1 MQKRVYLFIGVTLA
15 YMTYYFLRKNF
26 SIAIPY
32 LENTISKDQL
42 GLVLSAT
49 SLAYGI
55 SNFLMG
61 IITDFINPKKFL
73 LFGLS
78 ISILVNIIF
87 GLAPVQNSIIIM
99 FLLMFINGFAQG
111 IGYPTSSKII
121 STNAKSSKEQN
132 TIVTVWS
139 LGQNIG
145 GGLMSP
151 LATFG
156 IGIISY
162 FSIISIFDYKGVF
175 LFPAI
180 ISLVFMLITY
190 LLFRSPSIE
199 TLSLINKKEDFKF
212 SNFKNYTGKLLKNK
226 FFLMIIFL
234 NIIAYFIR
242 YAILDWSPLLLSE
255 VKHINSA
262 HSSMLYMLYEW
273 LGSLGTLLFSFILNK
288 LKSKDAPLLVAIFFI
303 FIVITTVSYFYLS
316 LPHIILGLIFVCI
329 GLLVY
334 GPLLYVNIE
343 TMTQFST
350 EYIGTA
356 IGLLGF
362 GGNVIGAFSANFIVG
377 FLIQQSWQIT
387 YLFILMIEISGIVAC
402 FYLYRLKSAI

>member
-1 MQKRVYLFIGVTLA
+1 MA

-32 LENTISKDQL
+32 LESTIPKDQL
-42 GLVLSAT
+42 GLILSAT

-55 SNFLMG
+55 SNFFMG

-73 LFGLS
+73 LFGLL
-78 ISILVNIIF
+78 ISVLINVIF
-87 GLAPVQNSIIIM
+87 GLAPVENSIIIM

-121 STNAKSSKEQN
+121 SANTESSKEQN
-132 TIVTVWS
+132 AVVTIWS

-151 LATFG
+151 LSTLG

-175 LFPAI
+175 LFPAA
-180 ISLVFMLITY
+180 ISLIFLFVTY
-190 LLFRSPSIE
+190 LLFKNGNTTATSSIN
-199 TLSLINKKEDFKF
+199 IKKEFKF
-212 SNFKNYTGKLLKNK
+212 SKFKRYTGELLSNK

-234 NIIAYFIR
+234 NIIVYFIR

-255 VKHINSA
+255 IKHISSA

-273 LGSLGTLLFSFILNK
+273 LGSLGTLLFASILNK
-288 LKSKDAPLLVAIFFI
+288 LKSKDTPLLVALFFI
-303 FIVITTVSYFYLS
+303 FIVITTISYFYLPLS
-316 LPHIILGLIFVCI
+316 NIILGIIFVGI

-343 TMTQFST
+343 TMSYFST

-377 FLIQQSWQIT
+377 FLIQQSWQLT
-387 YLFILMIEISGIVAC
+387 YLFIIIIEIIGVITC
-402 FYLYRLKSAI
+402 IYLYQLERIHY